1 MLAKGLSKRL
11 IALGLSSTLAISG
24 AYLISPFDGSK
35 KDKQGNNIAYID
47 MVGVP
52 TLCNGITTGVKLGD
66 KKTDAE
72 CEQLLAKELSKYNT
86 QMKKNV
92 RVSLSP
98 YEEIAYTSFV
108 WNVGVGAWNNSTL
121 LKKLNANDRVGACN
135 EILKWN
141 KGTFS
146 RQASLQQ
153 SKNGEI
159 CTPKPNG
166 TFSCT
171 IKGLTNRRKVEHQV
185 CLGNSSEINNALRSV
200 LTEGA
205 DNASQ

>member
-1 MLAKGLSKRL
+1 MLAKVLSKRL

-24 AYLISPFDGSK
+24 AYLVAPLEGSK

-47 MVGVP
+47 MVGIP
-52 TLCNGITTGVKLGD
+52 TVCHGWTAGVKLSD

-72 CEQLLAKELSKYNT
+72 CEQLLAQELSKYNT

-92 RVSLSP
+92 RVPLSP

-121 LKKLNANDRVGACN
+121 LKKLNVNDRVGACN

-153 SKNGEI
+153 TKNGEI

-171 IKGLTNRRKVEHQV
+171 IKGLTNRRKVEHKV
-185 CLGNSSEINNALRSV
+185 CLGNSSEINDVLRAV
-200 LTEGA
+200 LTEVA

>member
-1 MLAKGLSKRL
+1 MNVLAKRL
-11 IALGLSSTLAISG
+11 IALGLSSTLTIAG
-24 AYLISPFDGSK
+24 AYLVAPFEGSK

-47 MVGVP
+47 MVGIP
-52 TLCNGITTGVKLGD
+52 TVCHGWTTGVKLGD

-108 WNVGVGAWNNSTL
+108 WNVGIGAWNNSTL

-185 CLGNSSEINNALRSV
+185 CLGNSSEINDALRAV
-200 LTEGA
+200 LAEGA

>member
-1 MLAKGLSKRL
+1 MNALTKRL
-11 IALGLSSTLAISG
+11 LALGLSSAVAISG
-24 AYLISPFDGSK
+24 AYLVAPFEGSK

-47 MVGVP
+47 MVGIP
-52 TLCNGITTGVKLGD
+52 TVCHGLTHGVKLGD
-66 KKTDAE
+66 KKSDAE
-72 CEQLLAKELSKYNT
+72 CEQLLAKELTKYNA

-92 RVSLSP
+92 RVHLSP
-98 YEEIAYTSFV
+98 HEEVAYTSFV

-121 LKKLNANDRVGACN
+121 LKKLNANDRTGACN

-146 RQASLQQ
+146 RKASLQQ
-153 SKNGEI
+153 TKNGEI
-159 CTPKPNG
+159 CTPKTNG

-185 CLGNSSEINNALRSV
+185 CLGNSSEINNAIRAV
-200 LTEGA
+200 LADGA

>member
-1 MLAKGLSKRL
+1 MKILTKRL
-11 IALGLSSTLAISG
+11 ITLGLTSTLAISG
-24 AYLISPFDGSK
+24 GYLIALFEGDK

-52 TLCNGITTGVKLGD
+52 TICQGWTSGVKLGD

-92 RVSLSP
+92 RVPLSP
-98 YEEIAYTSFV
+98 HEEIAYTSFV

-153 SKNGEI
+153 AKNGEI

-185 CLGNSSEINNALRSV
+185 CLGNSSEINNVIRTV

>member
-1 MLAKGLSKRL
+1 MNVLTKRL

-24 AYLISPFDGSK
+24 AYLVAPLEGSK
-35 KDKQGNNIAYID
+35 KDKQGNSITYID

-52 TLCNGITTGVKLGD
+52 TICSGITSGVKLGD

-92 RVSLSP
+92 RVPLSP

-108 WNVGVGAWNNSTL
+108 WNVGIGAWDNSTL

-146 RQASLQQ
+146 RKAALQQ
-153 SKNGEI
+153 SKSGEI
-159 CTPKPNG
+159 CTHKPNG

-171 IKGLTNRRKVEHQV
+171 IKGLTNRRKAEHQV
-185 CLGNSSEINNALRSV
+185 CLGNSSEINNTIRSV
-200 LTEGA
+200 LTELA

>member
-1 MLAKGLSKRL
+1 MNALAKRL

-24 AYLISPFDGSK
+24 AYLVAPWEGSK

-52 TLCNGITTGVKLGD
+52 TICSGFTPGVKLGD

-92 RVSLSP
+92 RISLSP

-121 LKKLNANDRVGACN
+121 LEKLNANDRVGACN

-146 RQASLQQ
+146 RQAAYSNPRMV
-153 SKNGEI
+153 K
-159 CTPKPNG
+159 
-166 TFSCT
+166 FA
-171 IKGLTNRRKVEHQV
+171 HQ
-185 CLGNSSEINNALRSV
+185 N
-200 LTEGA
+200 LTEHSLA
-205 DNASQ
+205 QLKDSQTDVRWNTKYAWVIALKLTMPYALF

>member
-1 MLAKGLSKRL
+1 MIAKGLTKRL

-24 AYLISPFDGSK
+24 AYLIAPFEGGK

-52 TLCNGITTGVKLGD
+52 TICQGITTGVKLGD
-66 KKTDAE
+66 KKSDAE

-92 RVSLSP
+92 RVPLSP
-98 YEEIAYTSFV
+98 HEEIAYTSFV

-121 LKKLNANDRVGACN
+121 LKKLNANDRIGACN

-153 SKNGEI
+153 VKNGEI

-185 CLGNSSEINNALRSV
+185 CLGNSDEINSAIRDALTS
-200 LTEGA
+200 GPG
-205 DNASQ
+205 NASQ

>member
-1 MLAKGLSKRL
+1 
-11 IALGLSSTLAISG
+11 
-24 AYLISPFDGSK
+24 
-35 KDKQGNNIAYID
+35 
-47 MVGVP
+47 
-52 TLCNGITTGVKLGD
+52 
-66 KKTDAE
+66 
-72 CEQLLAKELSKYNT
+72 
-86 QMKKNV
+86 MKKNV
-92 RVSLSP
+92 RAPLSP
-98 YEEIAYTSFV
+98 YEEVAYTSFV

-146 RQASLQQ
+146 RQAALQQ

-185 CLGNSSEINNALRSV
+185 CLGNSSEINNALRAV

-205 DNASQ
+205 DNASR

>member
-1 MLAKGLSKRL
+1 MKILTKRL

-24 AYLISPFDGSK
+24 GYLIAPFEGSK

-52 TLCNGITTGVKLGD
+52 TICQGWTPGVKIGD

-72 CEQLLAKELSKYNT
+72 CEQLLAKELSKYNS

-98 YEEIAYTSFV
+98 HEEIAYTSFV

-121 LKKLNANDRVGACN
+121 LKKLNVNDKVGACN

-153 SKNGEI
+153 TKNGEI

-185 CLGNSSEINNALRSV
+185 CLGNSSEINNAIRAV
-200 LTEGA
+200 LADGA

>member
-1 MLAKGLSKRL
+1 MNALTKRL
-11 IALGLSSTLAISG
+11 IAIGLSSTLAISG
-24 AYLISPFDGSK
+24 AYLVAPLEGSK

-52 TLCNGITTGVKLGD
+52 TICSGLTTGVKFGD
-66 KKTDAE
+66 KKSDAE

-86 QMKKNV
+86 QMRKNV
-92 RVSLSP
+92 HVPLSP
-98 YEEIAYTSFV
+98 YEEVAYTSFV

-146 RQASLQQ
+146 RQAALQQ

-185 CLGNSSEINNALRSV
+185 CMGQNTEVNKALEAV
-200 LTEGA
+200 K
-205 DNASQ
+205 QP

>member
-1 MLAKGLSKRL
+1 MKNLIRKYILAGATSLV
-11 IALGLSSTLAISG
+11 AISS
-24 AYLISPFDGSK
+24 AYLIIPHEGGKVNELGDHVP
-35 KDKQGNNIAYID
+35 YID
-47 MVGVP
+47 MVGVL
-52 TLCNGITTGVKLGD
+52 TTCNGMTGKDPLGRPID
-66 KKTDAE
+66 KNSTYSQDFCDKWYT
-72 CEQLLAKELSKYNT
+72 KEVSTYNS

-92 RVSLSP
+92 RVPLSP
-98 YEEIAYTSFV
+98 HEEVAYTSFV

-121 LKKLNANDRVGACN
+121 LKKLNANDKVGACN

-153 SKNGEI
+153 TKNGEI

-171 IKGLTNRRKVEHQV
+171 IKGLTNRRTFERDV
-185 CLGNSSEINNALRSV
+185 CLGNNSEVNSALKHLNAPHRP
-200 LTEGA
+200 
-205 DNASQ
+205 